1 MAPHGIP
8 GTPMKGARETI
19 GSRFGFLM
27 LAAGCAIGLGNV
39 WRFPY
44 VTGTCGGAV
53 FVLLYLICLALMGF
67 PVMVMELA
75 VGRASG
81 RGLYGAF
88 RDLPE
93 KHPSSWRR
101 PAAVLFCGNLLLMMM
116 YTTVTGWM
124 IAYCADFLTG
134 KMEFLQ
140 TADTIE
146 GHFKDLLASPLKMTL
161 YMAGATFAGSLVCA
175 GGLRSGAERVTK
187 ILMTGLFLLLGCLC
201 LYSLTLPGAKEGMKF
216 YLMPDWSRLTGEN
229 LFPTISAVMGQAFFT
244 LSLGIGSIA
253 IFGSY
258 TKKTHSLAPEA
269 LSIILCDTL
278 VAILSGIVIFSACF
292 TYRIGVGSGPGL
304 VLISLTG
311 IFRHL
316 PAGRFWGTL
325 FFLFLSIAA
334 MTTVI
339 AVFENLI
346 ALMMDEWHFS
356 RRKAAWING
365 AAVMLLSLPCVFG
378 YNLLSN
384 FHPLGG
390 DSTILDLEDFM
401 VSSIF
406 LPLGSLAILVFCCW
420 KRGWGWRNFITEANT
435 GKGLRFPAWSRIY
448 IFCILPIL
456 IFALFLIGIYER
468 FFR

>member
-1 MAPHGIP
+1 
-8 GTPMKGARETI
+8 MKQTRETVR
-19 GSRFGFLM
+19 SRFGFLM

-44 VTGTCGGAV
+44 VTGEHGGAV
-53 FVLLYLICLALMGF
+53 FVLLYLICLVLMGF
-67 PVMVMELA
+67 PIMVMELA

-93 KHPSSWRR
+93 KHPSVWRH

-116 YTTVTGWM
+116 YTTVSGWM
-124 IAYCADFLTG
+124 IAYCTDFITG
-134 KMEFLQ
+134 AMAHLQ
-140 TADTIE
+140 SQKAIS
-146 GHFKDLLASPLKMTL
+146 GHFTELLASPGKMTL
-161 YMAGATFAGSLVCA
+161 YMTAATFIGSLVCA
-175 GGLRSGAERVTK
+175 GGLRSGVERVTK
-187 ILMTGLFLLLGCLC
+187 ILMTGLFLLLACLC
-201 LYSLTLPGAKEGMKF
+201 IYSLTLPGAKEGMTF
-216 YLMPDWSRLTGEN
+216 YLMPDWSRLAGKN

-258 TKKTHSLAPEA
+258 TGKKHSLASETAP
-269 LSIILCDTL
+269 IILCDTL

-292 TYRIGVGSGPGL
+292 TYHIQAESGPGL

-311 IFRHL
+311 IFQHL
-316 PAGRFWGTL
+316 PAGRFWGIL

-356 RRKAAWING
+356 RKKAAWGNFT
-365 AAVMLLSLPCVFG
+365 AVTLLSLPCVFG
-378 YNLLSN
+378 YNLLSRI
-384 FHPLGG
+384 HPFGG
-390 DSTILDLEDFM
+390 NSTILDLEDYL
-401 VSSIF
+401 VSNLF
-406 LPLGSLAILVFCCW
+406 LPIGSLAILFFCCW
-420 KRGWGWRNFITEANT
+420 KHGWGWRNFLTEANS

-448 IFCILPIL
+448 IFFILPLL
-456 IFALFLIGIYER
+456 IFALFLIGVYDR
-468 FFR
+468 SFR